1 MRVKLGQKTT
11 YFTTQESE
19 AQSIIE
25 SIKEGTTGEIK
36 KQEIKLKNH
45 NDYGQY
51 FEVTVE
57 EQFTTSRSVLENGY

>member
-11 YFTTQESE
+11 YFTTQENE